1 MMLPRRALF
10 AAPLL
15 LATPARAQP
24 RPAIVLVHGAWM
36 GAAIWDRT
44 ATALRAQGFEVL
56 TPELPAHGADP
67 MPAAEASLDRYV
79 QAVLAAIGDRRDV
92 VLVGHSFGGIVAA
105 AVAEAA
111 PERLRRLV
119 FLAAYL
125 PASGDSAY
133 SLSQR
138 DPGSL
143 VGRFWRQDDPARY
156 SPASIAREGIVETFC
171 ADCGAA
177 DAAWLVANHR
187 AEPVPPLATPVT
199 LAAARFG
206 AVPKAYVVTTEDRT
220 LTPGFQ
226 RAMLAAAGITQV
238 AELPTSHTPMLAAPS
253 ALAAAIASL
262 AQP

>member
-1 MMLPRRALF
+1 MTLPRRAIL
-10 AAPLL
+10 AMPLL

-24 RPAIVLVHGAWM
+24 RPVIVLVHGAWM

-44 ATALRAQGFEVL
+44 AAALRAEGFEVL
-56 TPELPAHGADP
+56 APELPAHGADP
-67 MPAAEASLDRYV
+67 TPPEAATLDLYV
-79 QAVLAAIGDRRDV
+79 RAVLAAIGDRRDV

-111 PERLRRLV
+111 AERLRRLI

-138 DPGSL
+138 DPASL
-143 VGRFWRQDDPARY
+143 VGRHWRQDDPARY
-156 SPASIAREGIVETFC
+156 SPASLAREGIVETFC
-171 ADCGAA
+171 ADCTPE
-177 DAAWLVANHR
+177 DAAWLVARHR

-199 LAAARFG
+199 LTGARFG
-206 AVPKAYVVTTEDRT
+206 AVPRAYVVTTQDRT
-220 LTPGFQ
+220 LTPDFQ
-226 RAMLAAAGITQV
+226 RAMLAAAGVTRV
-238 AELPTSHTPMLAAPS
+238 AELPTSHTPMLAAPA
-253 ALAAAIASL
+253 ALAGAIASL